1 MLQARKIAAAP
12 RPAPA
17 PASHDHHAGVE
28 LHKKRRSPR
37 VLGARTFLLLA
48 GCFLFSLV
56 IIAQYSSMVTLH
68 YRLGRAESRMEA
80 LQEEYR
86 QLEQEAA
93 RLSSLARIETI
104 ARSELGMREP
114 EPSQVRVLTAS
125 RDNGSAI
132 GE

>member
-1 MLQARKIAAAP
+1 MP
-12 RPAPA
+12 
-17 PASHDHHAGVE
+17 
-28 LHKKRRSPR
+28 
-37 VLGARTFLLLA
+37 FLLLA
-48 GCFLFSLV
+48 GCFLFCLV

-68 YRLGRAESRMEA
+68 YRLGQAETRMET

-93 RLSSLARIETI
+93 GLSSLARIEVI

-114 EPSQVRVLTAS
+114 ENGQLRVLTAS
-125 RDNGSAI
+125 RGNDAAV

>member
-1 MLQARKIAAAP
+1 VLQARNTVIVP
-12 RPAPA
+12 RPAPV
-17 PASHDHHAGVE
+17 PDHHDARKQIRV
-28 LHKKRRSPR
+28 KQRRR
-37 VLGARTFLLLA
+37 LGLKSMPYLLLA
-48 GCFLFSLV
+48 GCFLFGLV

-68 YRLGRAESRMEA
+68 YRLGRAETRMEA

-93 RLSSLARIETI
+93 RLGSLARIETI

-114 EPSQVRVLTAS
+114 ESGQVRVLTAS
-125 RDNGSAI
+125 RGNGSDV

>member
-1 MLQARKIAAAP
+1 MI
-12 RPAPA
+12 
-17 PASHDHHAGVE
+17 
-28 LHKKRRSPR
+28 
-37 VLGARTFLLLA
+37 
-48 GCFLFSLV
+48 
-56 IIAQYSSMVTLH
+56 TLH

-80 LQEEYR
+80 LQDEYR

-125 RDNGSAI
+125 RENGSAI

>member
-1 MLQARKIAAAP
+1 MP
-12 RPAPA
+12 Y
-17 PASHDHHAGVE
+17 
-28 LHKKRRSPR
+28 
-37 VLGARTFLLLA
+37 LLLA
-48 GCFLFSLV
+48 GCFLFGLV

-68 YRLGRAESRMEA
+68 YRLGRAEIRMEA

-93 RLSSLARIETI
+93 RLGSLARIETI

-114 EPSQVRVLTAS
+114 ESGQVRVLTAS
-125 RDNGSAI
+125 RGNGSDV

>member
-1 MLQARKIAAAP
+1 MLQARNTAAAP
-12 RPAPA
+12 PPAPS
-17 PASHDHHAGVE
+17 PVSSHGHDGARV
-28 LHKKRRSPR
+28 HKKRRSPR
-37 VLGARTFLLLA
+37 ALKSTPFLLIA

-56 IIAQYSSMVTLH
+56 IIAQYSSMITLH

-80 LQEEYR
+80 LQDEYR

-125 RDNGSAI
+125 RENGSAI

>member
-1 MLQARKIAAAP
+1 MIQARSTAIAP
-12 RPAPA
+12 RQAPA
-17 PASHDHHAGVE
+17 
-28 LHKKRRSPR
+28 LHNQAVGEQTREKGRRPKGLKSLP
-37 VLGARTFLLLA
+37 FLLLA

-68 YRLGRAESRMEA
+68 YRLGQAETRAET

-86 QLEQEAA
+86 ELEKEAA
-93 RLSSLARIETI
+93 RLSSLVRIEVI

-114 EPSQVRVLTAS
+114 EMGQLRVLTAS
-125 RDNGSAI
+125 LGGGGAV